1 VAAPSSSRSVPSF
14 SCLHR
19 RRTRVVITTAAKTI
33 EKASATLATA
43 EPAAMGMVFV
53 FLLEEE
59 EEAAGLE
66 GAGGGSVSIIGGG
79 GEGTRLLVPRLL
91 TFSSTWSMQSA

>member
-1 VAAPSSSRSVPSF
+1 
-14 SCLHR
+14 
-19 RRTRVVITTAAKTI
+19 
-33 EKASATLATA
+33 
-43 EPAAMGMVFV
+43 MGMVFV